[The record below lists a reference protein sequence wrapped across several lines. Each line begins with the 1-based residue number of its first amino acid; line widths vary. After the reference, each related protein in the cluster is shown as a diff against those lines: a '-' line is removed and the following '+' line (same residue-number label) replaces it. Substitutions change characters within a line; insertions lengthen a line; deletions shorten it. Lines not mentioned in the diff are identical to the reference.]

1 MMQYFREARDSSD
14 ALPEWRPER
23 PVKTAEY
30 NIIYIYVQ
38 TRAEKEKSL
47 RLSDKSER
55 EQRTK
60 QQQAS
65 SFLLCSC
72 VATLKEAELFPG
84 KSCLKNLNKQAN
96 LELFMISYELVLQK
110 FHCNFAKRFTFKL
123 KHLINHFLLM
133 ADHVVIN
140 VEAPKSPEQNDS
152 TRDADKSARGKE
164 SLMIP
169 VMESSGDESE
179 LLISAAECRI
189 CQEEDTVKNLETPCA
204 CNGSLK
210 YAHRV
215 CVERWCNEKGD
226 INCEICHQPYKP
238 DYTVAPRAP
247 PDETIIGIGGGWAIS
262 GTQLNLQDP
271 RVLEEAQQRIVELQ
285 LRRLVVVD
293 SRCSTVFRSILLIL
307 VSLLALGQALSPDSE
322 GDDDD
327 ASTLFSLFL
336 HKAAGIL
343 VPCFIMA
350 WAIGILLRQRQL
362 QATALVP
369 TDVEFILQSSQA
381 RPPQFNVVPE
391 PVTLVPEPVTP
402 SSPQRGTHQ

>member
-1 MMQYFREARDSSD
+1 MD
-14 ALPEWRPER
+14 
-23 PVKTAEY
+23 
-30 NIIYIYVQ
+30 
-38 TRAEKEKSL
+38 
-47 RLSDKSER
+47 
-55 EQRTK
+55 
-60 QQQAS
+60 
-65 SFLLCSC
+65 
-72 VATLKEAELFPG
+72 
-84 KSCLKNLNKQAN
+84 
-96 LELFMISYELVLQK
+96 
-110 FHCNFAKRFTFKL
+110 
-123 KHLINHFLLM
+123 
-133 ADHVVIN
+133 DHVVIN

-164 SLMIP
+164 SLTIP

-179 LLISAAECRI
+179 PLISAAECRI

-210 YAHRV
+210 YAHRA

-271 RVLEEAQQRIVELQ
+271 RVLEEAQQRIIELQ
-285 LRRLVVVD
+285 PRHLVVVD

-307 VSLLALGQALSPDSE
+307 VSLLALGQALSPDSGSE

-343 VPCFIMA
+343 LPCFLMA
-350 WAIGILLRQRQL
+350 LGIIILLRQRQL
-362 QATALVP
+362 QEATALVP

-402 SSPQRGTHQ
+402 SSPQHGTHQ